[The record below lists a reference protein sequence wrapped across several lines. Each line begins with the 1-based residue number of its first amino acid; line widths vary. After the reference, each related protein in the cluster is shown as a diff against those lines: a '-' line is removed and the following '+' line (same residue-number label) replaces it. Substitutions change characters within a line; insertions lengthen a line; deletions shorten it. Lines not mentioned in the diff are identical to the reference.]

1 MGLVSGFAA
10 VANGE
15 DHDLLAVVVIEDDVR
30 ALAEF
35 EYPFPRSGGIA
46 NSPLR

>member
-15 DHDLLAVVVIEDDVR
+15 DHDLFAVVVIEDDVG

-35 EYPFPRSGGIA
+35 NDPFSK
-46 NSPLR
+46 

>member
-10 VANGE
+10 VAKGE
-15 DHDLLAVVVIEDDVR
+15 DHDLFAVVVIQDDIG
-30 ALAEF
+30 ALAEL